1 LRCGLQHAAYAFL
14 GQIFERRLTA
24 ARPRKWDIYVK
35 NLRQSR
41 EIDAYLWDIAVRL
54 CAREEF
60 MVTSLDKNVKHSRF
74 ERWVSR
80 VTMCFP
86 TAIKQIDLDAAANRF
101 SAIYPNCSIA
111 KVRASFTVPG
121 TELDNLDLVS
131 GRADKLFAEVSGKP
145 ARLQLQFRW
154 QSRRRK

>member
-1 LRCGLQHAAYAFL
+1 
-14 GQIFERRLTA
+14 
-24 ARPRKWDIYVK
+24 
-35 NLRQSR
+35 
-41 EIDAYLWDIAVRL
+41 
-54 CAREEF
+54 

-121 TELDNLDLVS
+121 AELDNLDLVS